1 MRCISLE
8 QSPPKNAFSVS
19 EISSEEQVDE
29 RALLKQIRLQQN
41 IFTQPVKIKFLMLQ
55 LSKKNEFKKNQKLFF
70 QEKKCRCQSS
80 CYNSLDSGGS
90 FLLNP
95 SETSVKLIGRL
106 ADIYSAQ
113 ITSVVSKNVLSD
125 LPLLFSTVL
134 RFDEKSLSQ
143 ILFDDTENLI
153 KGSFS

>member
-1 MRCISLE
+1 MDG
-8 QSPPKNAFSVS
+8 A
-19 EISSEEQVDE
+19 
-29 RALLKQIRLQQN
+29 
-41 IFTQPVKIKFLMLQ
+41 
-55 LSKKNEFKKNQKLFF
+55 
-70 QEKKCRCQSS
+70 
-80 CYNSLDSGGS
+80 GS

-153 KGSFS
+153 KGSIPY

>member
-1 MRCISLE
+1 MFI
-8 QSPPKNAFSVS
+8 
-19 EISSEEQVDE
+19 
-29 RALLKQIRLQQN
+29 
-41 IFTQPVKIKFLMLQ
+41 
-55 LSKKNEFKKNQKLFF
+55 

-80 CYNSLDSGGS
+80 CYNALDGGGS

-106 ADIYSAQ
+106 ADLYSAQ
-113 ITSVVSKNVLSD
+113 IMSVVSKNVLSD

-153 KGSFS
+153 KGSIPY